1 MSKIFAALIALSV
14 VTAVAAPAYALN
26 FSQIPTTASEK

>member
-14 VTAVAAPAYALN
+14 ATAVATPSFAYGPN
-26 FSQIPTTASEK
+26 DVPSTATEK